1 MVKKN
6 NILLHMFPEKKDVNI
21 MMPFLH
27 SHLQFIITKNLPSLS
42 RTENKVDKKKN
53 DSTSLGLKNN
63 GEKDETY
70 DIKGLTIL
78 KRDAKK
84 ENYSTLR
91 VIFINLI
98 KDHDIDDIKAILKQ
112 AGRLHPFIKE
122 LSVEDLE
129 SCTYKQDVVDYLQF
143 FHNKSKGF
151 NKKVLQYLLKHFDLR
166 FFINAVS
173 LKTIDVLDNHLR
185 QLENQS
191 I

>member
-1 MVKKN
+1 
-6 NILLHMFPEKKDVNI
+6 MFPEKKDVNI